1 MSTDP
6 DRLQNPDQAAQLW
19 ALRTGVVSHR
29 RRPAMCWV
37 RGEHAYEVVEGLC
50 PRDLFVRS
58 GRVLHSLVLD
68 EAGGIE
74 ADLLVCPRD
83 QAFLL
88 IADGLDDAGLL
99 ARLRAHAPA
108 ESQFELE
115 PIPADRVLFGLSG
128 PYAWELIAALLGPE
142 LSTLRYLSCIALPEL
157 ADAGELALCLRVGST
172 GEYGYELLLP
182 PASLARI
189 EAQLVELGRGFDL
202 VEIDQTVLDRAAL
215 ENGFFCPRHRGVVGR
230 SPLELQLQW
239 RVTYDLEFRGVEG
252 LRAARDRGVHR
263 RLSWMIGR
271 LEDGAASLGPLSR
284 GGAVVGELL
293 EGFVSPVLGCF
304 VGVAL
309 LDRELAYPWIAGF
322 HDAGGLELRTEAPPL
337 LQNRSLFVDPKRH
350 VYAFRK
356 DDSEEFP
363 PIVPGGAKP

>member
-1 MSTDP
+1 M
-6 DRLQNPDQAAQLW
+6 
-19 ALRTGVVSHR
+19 G
-29 RRPAMCWV
+29 WV
-37 RGEHAYEVVEGLC
+37 RGEHAYEVVEALC

-58 GRVLHSLVLD
+58 GRVLHALVLD

-99 ARLRAHAPA
+99 ARLQAHAPA
-108 ESQFELE
+108 GAQFELE
-115 PIPADRVLFGLSG
+115 AVPADRTLFGLSG

-182 PASLARI
+182 PSSLAQL
-189 EAQLVELGRGFDL
+189 EAKLVELGPRFDL
-202 VEIDQTVLDRAAL
+202 CEVDQAVLDRAAL
-215 ENGFFCPRHRGVVGR
+215 ENGFFCPRHRGVLGR
-230 SPLELQLQW
+230 SPLQLALQW
-239 RVTYDLEFRGVEG
+239 RVAFDLDYRGVEG
-252 LRAARDRGVHR
+252 LRAARDRGVNR

-271 LEDGAASLGPLSR
+271 LEAGAATLGPLR
-284 GGAVVGELL
+284 REGAEVGELL

-304 VGVAL
+304 VGIAL
-309 LDRELAYPWIAGF
+309 VDGELAHPWIAEF
-322 HDAGGLELRTEAPPL
+322 HDAAGHELQTAAPPL
-337 LQNRSLFVDPKRH
+337 LQNRSLFVDPKKH
-350 VYAFRK
+350 TYAFRAE
-356 DDSEEFP
+356 DRGEFP
-363 PIVPGGAKP
+363 PIVPGGAVDREPREPREPAPAGAPGS

>member
-1 MSTDP
+1 VTE
-6 DRLQNPDQAAQLW
+6 DQAAQLW

-58 GRVLHSLVLD
+58 GRVLHALVLD
-68 EAGGIE
+68 EAGAVE

-108 ESQFELE
+108 DASFELE
-115 PIPADRVLFGLSG
+115 AVAADRVLLGLSG
-128 PYAWELIAALLGPE
+128 PYAWELVAALLGPE

-157 ADAGELALCLRVGST
+157 GEGDELGLCLRVGTT

-182 PASLARI
+182 PASLARV
-189 EAQLVELGRGFDL
+189 ETQLLELGPRFDL
-202 VEIDQTVLDRAAL
+202 VEIDQATLDRAAL
-215 ENGFFCPRHRGVVGR
+215 ENGFFCPRHRGVLGR
-230 SPLELQLQW
+230 SPLQLQLQW

-252 LRAARDRGVHR
+252 LRSARDHGVNR

-271 LEDGAASLGPLSR
+271 LEDGAAILGPLQR
-284 GGAVVGELL
+284 EGVVVGEVL

-304 VGVAL
+304 VGIAL
-309 LDRELAYPWIAGF
+309 LDCELAHPWIEGF
-322 HDAGGLELRTEAPPL
+322 RDAADHELRTEAPPL
-337 LQNRSLFVDPKRH
+337 LQNRSLFVDPKKH
-350 VYAFRK
+350 LYAFAK
-356 DDSEEFP
+356 QDSEEFP
-363 PIVPGGAKP
+363 PIVPGAAS